1 MADRAP
7 HFEHLFRRAGFGISA
22 SESDRLASTTSYRD
36 VVDSLLVFDRQA
48 MDVDTLIGTPGYVG
62 ITSPGPFT
70 PGRDIG
76 HARQRWLFRLV
87 HSRAPLGEKMA
98 LIWHHHFATAYSK
111 IQGIYGA
118 ADATRMMAATAAEDI
133 AGMRGQIE
141 LFRDA
146 GLGRFEDL
154 LVAVARD
161 PAMLVWLDG
170 RANSKTNPQENFGRE
185 LMELFTIGVDNYT
198 ESDVYAAARVFTGW
212 NLRVIG
218 TAGSGTGSYEF
229 VYDANRH
236 ETSAKEFSF
245 PIYSSRL
252 SSTPNRIPAR
262 SAADG
267 YQDGIDLIHALAFHP
282 ETARRLAR
290 RMWSWFVSE
299 TSAPDAR
306 FVTDVSRAY
315 LDNGTAIRPMLRAIF
330 TSDAFQ
336 DPSTWYARYA
346 WPVEFVV
353 RALTE
358 VGHQGYSVNSALTPL
373 VNMGQQLF
381 EPPDVNGW
389 ETGPGWFSTGGMLAR
404 MNFASQLA
412 ANQRVA
418 LREAARPAK
427 ATPEDLV
434 DYCYSRLTLPAP
446 EAGARAALLN
456 YVRSGGTW
464 TGSDAQLLAKAAGL
478 FHLMTGSGEY
488 QFV

>member
-1 MADRAP
+1 
-7 HFEHLFRRAGFGISA
+7 
-22 SESDRLASTTSYRD
+22 
-36 VVDSLLVFDRQA
+36 
-48 MDVDTLIGTPGYVG
+48 
-62 ITSPGPFT
+62 
-70 PGRDIG
+70 
-76 HARQRWLFRLV
+76 
-87 HSRAPLGEKMA
+87 
-98 LIWHHHFATAYSK
+98 
-111 IQGIYGA
+111 
-118 ADATRMMAATAAEDI
+118 
-133 AGMRGQIE
+133 
-141 LFRDA
+141 
-146 GLGRFEDL
+146 
-154 LVAVARD
+154 
-161 PAMLVWLDG
+161 MLVWLDG

-185 LMELFTIGVDNYT
+185 LMELFTIGVDNYK

-212 NLRVIG
+212 NLRAIG

-245 PIYSSRL
+245 PIYSSRV
-252 SSTPNRIPAR
+252 SGTPNRIPAR

-267 YQDGIDLIHALAFHP
+267 YQDGVDLIHALAFHP

-290 RMWSWFVSE
+290 RMWTWFVSE

-306 FVTDVSRAY
+306 FVTDVARAY
-315 LDNGTAIRPMLRAIF
+315 LDNGTGIRPMLRAIL

-336 DPSTWYARYA
+336 DPSAYYARYS

-358 VGHQGYSVNSALTPL
+358 VGYQGYSVNSALTPL
-373 VNMGQQLF
+373 LSMGQQLF

-389 ETGPGWFSTGGMLAR
+389 ETGPGWFSTGAMLAR

-427 ATPEDLV
+427 GTPEELV
-434 DYCYSRLTLPAP
+434 DYCYGRLTLPAP
-446 EAGARAALLN
+446 DGGARAALLN